1 MLKPIILLVFILM
14 QSAAYCASFKL
25 KECKQEGDSCSLC
38 KETSIEATPLVNVD
52 KQIVQV
58 NSRITSNGQ
67 VGSISLERCRV
78 IDSNNWDCMEPAVY
92 DPINIKRKD
101 GSTVL
106 AQSRS
111 ASGYKMINGQLLYQS
126 STWSWDILQNGIMKT
141 EPGIVIGSSVCFVKN

>member
-1 MLKPIILLVFILM
+1 M

-52 KQIVQV
+52 KQIVQL
-58 NSRITSNGQ
+58 NSMRTDDSR

-92 DPINIKRKD
+92 DPNNVKRPD
-101 GSTVL
+101 GSTII
-106 AQSRS
+106 AHRMS
-111 ASGYKMINGQLLYQS
+111 ARGYKMINGQLLYQS
-126 STWSWDILQNGIMKT
+126 LTMSWDILRNGVIRS
-141 EPGIVIGSSVCFVKN
+141 EGSSLIGSPSCFVKN